1 MRTNDNNFIESIIG
15 ILTSID
21 LNKTKDI
28 VNKSNKAALLDYI
41 NKEFLNLKEYKA
53 LIKDIKLEKTDIIEI
68 LYQLLTL
75 LYKSTDKYNDNTSVT
90 EQLIIEANN
99 KGFTWPNSNSC
110 FKKVEEEFSELK
122 NAIKQNNESN
132 IKEEIGDLLFTLH
145 CYANIN
151 NFNYEKILSNAN
163 TKFEKRF
170 KKLLEIAKSKN
181 IDFLKCSSEIKD
193 KLWKE
198 AKKSL

>member
-1 MRTNDNNFIESIIG
+1 MRTNDNNILESIID
-15 ILTSID
+15 ILASID

-28 VNKSNKAALLDYI
+28 VNKSNKTALLDYI

-53 LIKDIKLEKTDIIEI
+53 LIEEIKLEKKDIIEI
-68 LYQLLTL
+68 IYQILSLVYTN
-75 LYKSTDKYNDNTSVT
+75 TDKYNNTSIT
-90 EQLIIEANN
+90 EQLITEANN

-110 FKKVEEEFSELK
+110 FKKVEEEFLELK
-122 NAIKQNNESN
+122 NAIKQNNQNN

-151 NFNYEKILSNAN
+151 KFNFEKILNNAN

-170 KKLLEIAKSKN
+170 KKLLEIAKSRN
-181 IDFLKCSSEIKD
+181 IDFPKCSPDIKE